1 MFKMKDRF
9 IEHISN
15 LYEVTDLNEI
25 HLNAKYKELD
35 EWDSLLALEIIAMID
50 EEFNVEL
57 NGDDIRNTETLEDLL
72 NLVESRS
79 QDV

>member
-1 MFKMKDRF
+1 MKDRF